1 MNSRKITEDSEN
13 GPLASMREYLCEFDP
28 DTGPV
33 ASPPSSQL
41 HSAWTTYVQA
51 FEDLCQVQNIPEN
64 NKKPLFLL
72 LGGMKLRE
80 RVNQLTAG
88 NYLHQFSKQ
97 IFPFVF
103 LVVLKGFVMASFNF
117 LNLFDSFRI
126 KSQH

>member
-88 NYLHQFSKQ
+88 NYFYQFENIS
-97 IFPFVF
+97 FLFCCFERLRAYRVF
-103 LVVLKGFVMASFNF
+103 LSKISTNQGCV
-117 LNLFDSFRI
+117 I
-126 KSQH
+126 

>member
-88 NYLHQFSKQ
+88 NYFYQLENISLPK
-97 IFPFVF
+97 VF
-103 LVVLKGFVMASFNF
+103 LF
-117 LNLFDSFRI
+117 LSLSCI
-126 KSQH
+126 SIVKYLISI

>member
-88 NYLHQFSKQ
+88 NYFYQLENISFLFCCFERLRAYQ
-97 IFPFVF
+97 VF
-103 LVVLKGFVMASFNF
+103 LSKISTNQGCV
-117 LNLFDSFRI
+117 I
-126 KSQH
+126 

>member
-88 NYLHQFSKQ
+88 NYFLFQIISLILFS
-97 IFPFVF
+97 
-103 LVVLKGFVMASFNF
+103 VVLRGCV
-117 LNLFDSFRI
+117 RI
-126 KSQH
+126 KFLAKFR